1 MEVITNLDEVKI
13 ENKTAIA
20 IGKFD
25 GIHMGHQKIIMALA
39 AKRKEGYKTVIFTF
53 NPSPATLFSGK
64 QIPELTTTEEKRR
77 YFEKM
82 GIIDYLVEFPL
93 TFESAAIEPDVFI
106 RDILVGKLNV
116 GFIAA
121 GDDVSFGNKGMGDYK
136 LLVKEAAIYGY
147 ETDFVPKVQFSDG
160 RPISSTYVREAIATG
175 NMAKARKLLGTP
187 YYVSGEITHGKS
199 LGHTIGVPTVNI
211 VPEKSKLLPPNG
223 VYYSYVILE
232 GKTYQGMTNIGYK
245 PTVSDENQMGIETYI
260 YDFDQDIYGKFIEVE
275 LLSYRRSEKH
285 FDNLDALISQ
295 MQSDIEAG
303 REFFRSYEE

>member
-1 MEVITNLDEVKI
+1 MEVITNLEEVKI
-13 ENKTAIA
+13 DQKTALA

-64 QIPELTTTEEKRR
+64 QIPELTTTSEKRR

-82 GIIDYLVEFPL
+82 DVIDYLVEFPL
-93 TFESAAIEPDVFI
+93 TFESAAIEPDIFI
-106 RDILVGKLNV
+106 KDILVGKLNV

-121 GDDVSFGNKGMGDYK
+121 GEDVSFGNKGLGDYK
-136 LLVKEAAIYGY
+136 LLEKEAAVYGY
-147 ETDFVPKVQFSDG
+147 EIDIIDKVQFADG
-160 RPISSTYVREAIATG
+160 RPISSTYVREAIANG
-175 NMAKARKLLGTP
+175 NMGKARKLLGTP
-187 YYVSGEITHGKS
+187 YYVSGVITHGKS

-211 VPEKSKLLPPNG
+211 IPEKSKLLPPNG
-223 VYYSYVILE
+223 VYYSYVILD
-232 GKTYQGMTNIGYK
+232 GKTYKGMTNIGYK
-245 PTVSDENQMGIETYI
+245 PTVSDEKQLGVETYI
-260 YDFDQDIYGKFIEVE
+260 YDFDQDIYGKFMEVE

-285 FDNLDALISQ
+285 FDGIDALISQ

-303 REFFRSYEE
+303 REFFADYDD